1 MINFKWFR
9 ITYYYKNMKV
19 KNCSQI
25 RDLEKKLLCLQE
37 KYEELTGQLGQERK
51 NIISDEMGNYHN
63 ILVDREFVEKQII
76 TTQRR
81 IKNLE
86 KLYKL
91 EKSPDKVSIG
101 SCVKL
106 KNHKYNLDVCLV
118 EEYSSQP
125 HKGFISTVS
134 PIGRAIF
141 GKQLG
146 DQIMVSSPA
155 GKVEYTIM
163 EIA

>member
-1 MINFKWFR
+1 
-9 ITYYYKNMKV
+9 MKV
-19 KNCSQI
+19 KNCSEI
-25 RDLEKKLLCLQE
+25 KDLEKRLLCLQE
-37 KYEELTGQLGQERK
+37 KYDELTEQLGLERN
-51 NIISDEMGNYHN
+51 NIISDQIGNYHS
-63 ILVDREFVEKQII
+63 ILVEREFVEKQII

-81 IKNLE
+81 IKNLG

-91 EKSPDKVSIG
+91 KKSPDEVNIG

-118 EEYSSQP
+118 EEHSSQP
-125 HKGFISTVS
+125 QKGFISIVS

-141 GKQLG
+141 GKHLG
-146 DQIMVSSPA
+146 DQISVSSPA

-163 EIA
+163 EIT